1 MNFAPAGLE
10 RQLKLPVIRWG
21 GNATTR
27 YNYLLDTANHASD
40 WYFENIPNTVK
51 NPAALRGGSTADQ
64 FIGRNRRDGA
74 DSIITVPLIGWT
86 PKSRAQ
92 ACGFSVAKHGPQQA
106 ADPYDTDCGNGVNTS
121 GQYITGNDPAD
132 TSRRAGASFV
142 AKWVG
147 YLDTKYGGA
156 AAGGVQFY
164 QLDNEPD
171 IWFATHRDV
180 HPVGATYGEM
190 LRKTESVAAA
200 IKSADTAARTIGP
213 SGWGWSSLFYS
224 GYDQQYCA
232 SHSCGAVPPDMAR
245 HGGVPFTSWYLRQL
259 RAYQQQTG
267 VRLLDYFDNHW
278 YPQEAGVDSEADDP
292 ATQALRLRS
301 TRMLWDPHYV
311 DQSWINQPV
320 MAIPRMKQLVA
331 QNYPG
336 TKVAITEYNFG
347 ALDKVDGGLAE
358 ADVLGIFGR
367 EGVDLATLWG
377 PPAFS
382 DPGAFA
388 FRMYLDYDGKGSA
401 FGDTSVR
408 AISAAQG
415 KLAIYAA
422 QRSSDGALTAI
433 VINKTH
439 HALASPPTVG
449 GLAASATAQVFQY
462 GQADPTAIVHRP
474 AQAFSKGSATVTFPA
489 YSITEFVVPASGL
502 APAVAQLP
510 RVTSAA
516 SASAPVPAAR
526 PGGRVPAGDRARR
539 QEGRGR
545 LEPKRPG
552 IRPRCG
558 RPGHAGHGEVGVA
571 DDHCGRQPSAA
582 RQSGADQCRRQHG
595 VLDVERAGGRW
606 VPWKPNETFPPGLI
620 GRSDSSRRPP
630 TPVPI
635 WLSGGFRQRP
645 LPGLP
650 T

>member
-1 MNFAPAGLE
+1 MRRKSVALVSTAIMLAGIGAAAGASSAASAGSAAAAGPALSISLTTGRHAINRDIYGMNFAPASLE
-10 RQLKLPVIRWG
+10 RQLKLPVVRWG

-51 NPAALRGGSTADQ
+51 NPAALPGGSTADQ
-64 FIGRNRRDGA
+64 FIGQNRRDGA

-92 ACGFSVAKHGPQQA
+92 ACGFSVAKYGPQQA
-106 ADPYDTDCGNGVNTS
+106 ADPYDSDCGNGVNTS

-200 IKSADTAARTIGP
+200 IKSADPAAQTLGP

-245 HGGVPFTSWYLRQL
+245 HGGVPFATWYLRQL

-278 YPQEAGVDSEADDP
+278 YPQEANVDSEADDP

-439 HALASPPTVG
+439 HALASPLTVG

-474 AQAFSKGSATVTFPA
+474 AQAFSNGSANVTLPA

-502 APAVAQLP
+502 APAAAQLP
-510 RVTSAA
+510 RATSAA
-516 SASAPVPAAR
+516 IASAPVPAAR
-526 PGGRVPAGDRARR
+526 PGPADGFLRATGFGGRKVAGGWNPKAWDPPALRPAWARR
-539 QEGRGR
+539 
-545 LEPKRPG
+545 
-552 IRPRCG
+552 PR
-558 RPGHAGHGEVGVA
+558 
-571 DDHCGRQPSAA
+571 
-582 RQSGADQCRRQHG
+582 
-595 VLDVERAGGRW
+595 
-606 VPWKPNETFPPGLI
+606 
-620 GRSDSSRRPP
+620 
-630 TPVPI
+630 
-635 WLSGGFRQRP
+635 
-645 LPGLP
+645 
-650 T
+650 

>member
-1 MNFAPAGLE
+1 MPRKALAVVSSVLMFAGIGAAAGAASAASAGSAAVAGPTLSVSLTAGRHAISRDIYGMNFAPARLE
-10 RQLKLPVIRWG
+10 SQLKLPVVRWG

-51 NPAALRGGSTADQ
+51 NPAVLPNGSTADQ
-64 FIGRNRRDGA
+64 FIGRNQRDGA

-86 PKSRAQ
+86 PQSRAQ
-92 ACGFSVAKHGPQQA
+92 ACGFSVAKYGAQQST
-106 ADPYDTDCGNGVNTS
+106 DPYDSDCGNGVNTS
-121 GQYITGNDPAD
+121 GQYITGNNPAD

-147 YLDTKYGGA
+147 YLDSKYGGA
-156 AAGGVQFY
+156 AAGGVKFY

-180 HPVGATYGEM
+180 HPAGATYSEM
-190 LRKTESVAAA
+190 LSKTEKVAAA
-200 IKSADTAARTIGP
+200 IKATDPAAQTIGP

-224 GYDQQYCA
+224 GSDQQYCA
-232 SHSCGAVPPDMAR
+232 SHSCGSVPPDAAR
-245 HGGVPFTSWYLRQL
+245 HGGVPFAAWYLREL

-278 YPQEAGVDSEADDP
+278 YPQEANVDTEADDP

-347 ALDKVDGGLAE
+347 ALDKIDGGLAE

-367 EGVDLATLWG
+367 EGLDLATLWG

-388 FRMYLDYDGKGSA
+388 FRMYLDYDGRGSA

-408 AISAAQG
+408 AVSSAQTT
-415 KLAIYAA
+415 LAIYAA

-439 HALASPPTVG
+439 HALASPLAVT

-462 GQADPTAIVHRP
+462 GQADPTAIVHLP
-474 AQAFSKGSATVTFPA
+474 AQAFHNGSATVTFPA

-502 APAVAQLP
+502 AAAVAHLP
-510 RVTSAA
+510 RATSAA
-516 SASAPVPAAR
+516 AASVPVPAAR
-526 PGGRVPAGDRARR
+526 PGPADGFLRATGFDGRRV
-539 QEGRGR
+539 
-545 LEPKRPG
+545 
-552 IRPRCG
+552 
-558 RPGHAGHGEVGVA
+558 
-571 DDHCGRQPSAA
+571 
-582 RQSGADQCRRQHG
+582 
-595 VLDVERAGGRW
+595 AGGW
-606 VPWKPNETFPPGLI
+606 NPKAWDPPAV
-620 GRSDSSRRPP
+620 RPAWAHQA
-630 TPVPI
+630 TVN
-635 WLSGGFRQRP
+635 
-645 LPGLP
+645 
-650 T
+650 

>member
-1 MNFAPAGLE
+1 MRRKALALVSGAVTLVGIGTAAGAGSAASAASGAAAGPALSISLTTGRHAISRDIYGMNFAPAGLE
-10 RQLKLPVIRWG
+10 RQLKLPVVRWG

-51 NPAALRGGSTADQ
+51 NPAALPSGSTADQ
-64 FIGRNRRDGA
+64 FIDQNRHDGA

-86 PKSRAQ
+86 PRSRAL
-92 ACGFSVAKHGPQQA
+92 ACGFSVAKYGPQQS
-106 ADPYDTDCGNGVNTS
+106 ADPYDSDCGNGVNAS

-132 TSRRAGASFV
+132 TSERAGAGYV
-142 AKWVG
+142 TRWVS
-147 YLDTKYGGA
+147 YLDKKYGTA

-180 HPVGATYGEM
+180 HPVGATYTEM
-190 LRKTESVAAA
+190 LHKTESVATA
-200 IKSADTAARTIGP
+200 IKSTDPAAQTIGP

-232 SHSCGAVPPDMAR
+232 ANTCGAVPPDMAR
-245 HGGVPFTSWYLRQL
+245 HGGVPFATWYLRKLQ
-259 RAYQQQTG
+259 AYQQQTG

-278 YPQEAGVDSEADDP
+278 YPQEANVDSDADDP

-311 DQSWINQPV
+311 DQSWIDQPV

-347 ALDKVDGGLAE
+347 ALDKIDGGLAE

-367 EGVDLATLWG
+367 EGLDLATLWG

-408 AISAAQG
+408 AVSAAQG
-415 KLAIYAA
+415 TLAIYAA

-439 HALASPPTVG
+439 HALASPLTVT
-449 GLAASATAQVFQY
+449 GLAASASAQVFQY
-462 GQADPTAIVHRP
+462 SQADPKAIVSLP
-474 AQAFSKGSATVTFPA
+474 GQAFSNGSATVTFPA
-489 YSITEFVVPASGL
+489 YSITEFVVPAAGL
-502 APAVAQLP
+502 APAVAHLP
-510 RVTSAA
+510 RATTMAT
-516 SASAPVPAAR
+516 ASAPVPAAR
-526 PGGRVPAGDRARR
+526 PGPADGFLRAT
-539 QEGRGR
+539 GF
-545 LEPKRPG
+545 
-552 IRPRCG
+552 
-558 RPGHAGHGEVGVA
+558 
-571 DDHCGRQPSAA
+571 D
-582 RQSGADQCRRQHG
+582 GAK
-595 VLDVERAGGRW
+595 VAGGW
-606 VPWKPNETFPPGLI
+606 NPAAWDPPAV
-620 GRSDSSRRPP
+620 RPAQVRPP
-630 TPVPI
+630 
-635 WLSGGFRQRP
+635 R
-645 LPGLP
+645 
-650 T
+650 

>member
-1 MNFAPAGLE
+1 M
-10 RQLKLPVIRWG
+10 
-21 GNATTR
+21 
-27 YNYLLDTANHASD
+27 
-40 WYFENIPNTVK
+40 
-51 NPAALRGGSTADQ
+51 
-64 FIGRNRRDGA
+64 
-74 DSIITVPLIGWT
+74 PLIGWT

-92 ACGFSVAKHGPQQA
+92 ACGFSVAKYGPQQA
-106 ADPYDTDCGNGVNTS
+106 ADPYDSDCGNGVNTS

-180 HPVGATYGEM
+180 HPVGATYSEM

-200 IKSADTAARTIGP
+200 IKSADPAAQTIGP

-245 HGGVPFTSWYLRQL
+245 HGGVPFATWYLRQL

-278 YPQEAGVDSEADDP
+278 YPQEANVDSEADDP

-347 ALDKVDGGLAE
+347 ALDKIDGGLAE

-367 EGVDLATLWG
+367 EGLDLATLWG
-377 PPAFS
+377 PPGLLR
-382 DPGAFA
+382 P
-388 FRMYLDYDGKGSA
+388 R
-401 FGDTSVR
+401 SVR
-408 AISAAQG
+408 VPDVPG
-415 KLAIYAA
+415 LRR
-422 QRSSDGALTAI
+422 QRI
-433 VINKTH
+433 
-439 HALASPPTVG
+439 
-449 GLAASATAQVFQY
+449 GLRRHERPRDQHRPGQAGHLRRTAQL
-462 GQADPTAIVHRP
+462 GRRADRHRHQQDP
-474 AQAFSKGSATVTFPA
+474 P
-489 YSITEFVVPASGL
+489 
-502 APAVAQLP
+502 
-510 RVTSAA
+510 
-516 SASAPVPAAR
+516 R
-526 PGGRVPAGDRARR
+526 PGQPADGGRPVGQRD
-539 QEGRGR
+539 
-545 LEPKRPG
+545 RPG
-552 IRPRCG
+552 VPV
-558 RPGHAGHGEVGVA
+558 RPG
-571 DDHCGRQPSAA
+571 
-582 RQSGADQCRRQHG
+582 
-595 VLDVERAGGRW
+595 
-606 VPWKPNETFPPGLI
+606 
-620 GRSDSSRRPP
+620 
-630 TPVPI
+630 
-635 WLSGGFRQRP
+635 
-645 LPGLP
+645 
-650 T
+650 